1 MNIFYCKMCGNKID
15 KWMRSNAHFCGEECR
30 KIHWEIKHRRLYKK
44 KWQDNNQNGSSLE
57 Q

>member
-1 MNIFYCKMCGNKID
+1 MNLFYCRMCGNKID
-15 KWMRSNAHFCGEECR
+15 EWMRANALFCGDECR